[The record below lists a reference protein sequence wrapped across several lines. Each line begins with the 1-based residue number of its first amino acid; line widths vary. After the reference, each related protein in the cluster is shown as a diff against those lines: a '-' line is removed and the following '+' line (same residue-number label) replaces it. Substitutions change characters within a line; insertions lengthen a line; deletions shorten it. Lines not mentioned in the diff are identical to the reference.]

1 MLKRSY
7 SVYRNRSKARE
18 EGFLLDCTNQ
28 TASKYTSYNPLK
40 DKFLKYI
47 VPCPCNLF
55 MIKKCKN
62 KKLKL
67 CLTENNEITLEN
79 DSPKANKKAEYPA
92 CANEVGLGKIVKNI
106 KR

>member
-1 MLKRSY
+1 MLKRSS
-7 SVYRNRSKARE
+7 SVYRARSKARE

-28 TASKYTSYNPLK
+28 AASKYTSYNPLK
-40 DKFLKYI
+40 DKFLRYI

-67 CLTENNEITLEN
+67 CLTENNEVTLEN
-79 DSPKANKKAEYPA
+79 GSHKANNRPSLHADASEA
-92 CANEVGLGKIVKNI
+92 SLGKIVKNI
-106 KR
+106 RR